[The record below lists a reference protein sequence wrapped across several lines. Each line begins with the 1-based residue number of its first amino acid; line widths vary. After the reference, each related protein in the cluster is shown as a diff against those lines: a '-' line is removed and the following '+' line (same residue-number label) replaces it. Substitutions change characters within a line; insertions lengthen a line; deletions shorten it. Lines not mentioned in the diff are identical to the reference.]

1 MSVVS
6 LFNLKT
12 DYLSYKKKHLLE
24 EIDWR
29 QKQGSGS
36 QPPGLQYTAIFKF
49 YTEISNNQNTFCNF
63 NVCQVLI
70 GHSSSCQQK
79 KATRKAKLSE
89 VKRYLTP
96 NYKEIYFQLG

>member
-6 LFNLKT
+6 LFNFKT
-12 DYLSYKKKHLLE
+12 DYRSYKKISFRGNRLE
-24 EIDWR
+24 TESRKR
-29 QKQGSGS
+29 QPASRS
-36 QPPGLQYTAIFKF
+36 ILYTAIFKF

-63 NVCQVLI
+63 NFCQVLF
-70 GHSSSCQQK
+70 GHSPSCQQK